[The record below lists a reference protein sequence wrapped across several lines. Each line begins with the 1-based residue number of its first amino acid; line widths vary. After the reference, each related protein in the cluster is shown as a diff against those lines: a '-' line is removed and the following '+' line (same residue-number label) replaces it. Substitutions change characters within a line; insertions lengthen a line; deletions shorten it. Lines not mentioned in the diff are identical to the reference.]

1 MLSRWSIPFLL
12 LSAAPVAAISAQP
25 GLSSPGQTAPRTSVQ
40 SVPRAASS
48 QSVPHST
55 VPGTTAAN
63 PGDAVL
69 PPSTLAPVPPP
80 PPPVVQAQWSR
91 DDARELITYV
101 EKIGE
106 EGLDPADYR
115 LDALRQA
122 LTGKSEDYSPL
133 ATQIFLK
140 VASDLSFGH
149 TSAEARI
156 DWHMADDRFTPQD
169 QQALLDR
176 ATSGHMTTDA
186 LASLLPTHPQYAA
199 LKALLAT
206 TADGALRDKIRVNLD
221 RWRWLPRELGR
232 KYVIVNVPAYTVALV
247 ESGTT
252 LNRRRAVAGA
262 LKTPTPQ
269 LSAVITGAIFNPW
282 WEVPSSISKE
292 VSGKKG
298 YVSVPTGDGGV
309 RWRQP
314 PGPKNALGRVK
325 LVMGNPYAIYLHDT
339 NAKHLFDT
347 KARAYSHGCIR
358 TEDAVGFA
366 QTLLDGTDWD
376 RGKIDQV
383 LAGGKTSQANLA
395 APVPVYI
402 AYFTV
407 AATSDG
413 PGYMSYKDIYN
424 RDAPVLTA
432 LDGAPAAAHM
442 VTATR

>member
-1 MLSRWSIPFLL
+1 MLSRWTLTCLL
-12 LSAAPVAAISAQP
+12 LSAAPVAVHAAQP
-25 GLSSPGQTAPRTSVQ
+25 AGTPGAATSAPVTTAPAQPPLPKASGTQ
-40 SVPRAASS
+40 PGAPAAAI
-48 QSVPHST
+48 PM
-55 VPGTTAAN
+55 P
-63 PGDAVL
+63 L
-69 PPSTLAPVPPP
+69 PAPV
-80 PPPVVQAQWSR
+80 VIQAQWDR
-91 DDARELITYV
+91 QDAADLLDFVDRIDA
-101 EKIGE
+101 
-106 EGLDPADYR
+106 EGLDARDYR
-115 LDALRQA
+115 TDSLRQA
-122 LTGKSEDYSPL
+122 LAASSAGQGVDFSPL
-133 ATQIFLK
+133 ATTLFLK
-140 VASDLSFGH
+140 VASDLMFGH
-149 TSAEARI
+149 SPAEARV
-156 DWHMADDRFTPQD
+156 DWHMADDPFRAAD

-176 ATSGHMTTDA
+176 ATGSHAVADT
-186 LASLLPTHPQYAA
+186 LRSLLPTHPQYAA

-206 TADGALRDKIRVNLD
+206 SEDEALKSKIRVNLD
-221 RWRWLPRELGR
+221 RWRWLPRDLGT

-298 YVSVPTGDGGV
+298 YVSVPTGEGGV

-314 PGPKNALGRVK
+314 PGPRNALGRVK

-376 RGKIDQV
+376 RGKIDKV
-383 LAGGKTSQANLA
+383 LASGKSSQANLA

-413 PGYMSYKDIYN
+413 PGYMSYKDIYS
-424 RDAPVLTA
+424 RDNPVLAA
-432 LDGAPAAAHM
+432 LDKAPATTRMATAA
-442 VTATR
+442 R